1 MLFYPLFST
10 YFFMS
15 KDTILIV
22 DDERFFCSLLQDILK
37 DDYQTI
43 IVNDSKKTI
52 ETLSCHP
59 IDLILLDIIMPDSN
73 GYEICKSIKSNNLYS
88 DLPVIF
94 LSAKNET
101 EDEIRGFNL
110 GAVDYIT
117 KPISPPIVK
126 ARIATHLALAK
137 ATKKLQQHTLELEL
151 QVSQR
156 TEKLTME
163 IAEKQ
168 KTHEKL
174 HHLANYDQ
182 LTRLPNR
189 NLFNERLAYS
199 YEQAKRNNCSFSL
212 LLIDL
217 DRFKFVND
225 SLGHHIGDL
234 VLEQVAQRLSGCIRA
249 VDTVARLGGDEFTV
263 TLNELKQKGDAAIVA
278 EKIISDIS
286 QPFEIHGQIIHIGCS
301 IGISTFSNDG
311 ESLHDM
317 LKNADMA
324 MYDVKERGKNA
335 YAFFSSEM
343 TKHENHR
350 IEVEE
355 DLYKALANNELYL
368 HYQPIINLKTE
379 SICAVEALL
388 RWKHPK
394 HGQVAAD
401 KIISIAEDSC
411 LIIKLGEWILNEG
424 CRQLSLWHSQGYTS
438 LNLAINISARQF
450 DRKYDSVTLI
460 SKLFDQYQLPK
471 HSLHLEITENLMQKD
486 SNFILETLSDLK
498 KIGILLSIDD
508 FGTGYSSLSF
518 LRKFPIDILKID
530 HSFLRNL
537 RSESRND
544 TLVKAIIAMAQSLN
558 LKVIAEGVE
567 SEDQLEFLQKHGCDQ
582 AQGNYFSQPVSA
594 DEIGEFLRAGSRLK
608 AKD

>member
-1 MLFYPLFST
+1 
-10 YFFMS
+10 MS
-15 KDTILIV
+15 KGTILIV

-37 DDYQTI
+37 DDYQII

-52 ETLSCHP
+52 ETLSDHP
-59 IDLILLDIIMPDSN
+59 IDLILLDIIMPDCD
-73 GYEICKSIKSNNLYS
+73 GYEICKLIKSNKLYR

-94 LSAKNET
+94 LSAKNEA

-137 ATKKLQQHTLELEL
+137 ATKKLQRHTQELEQL
-151 QVSQR
+151 VSQR
-156 TEKLTME
+156 TEKLTQE
-163 IAEKQ
+163 ITEKQ
-168 KTHEKL
+168 KVYEKL

-182 LTRLPNR
+182 LTLLPNR

-234 VLEQVAQRLSGCIRA
+234 VLEQVAQRLSGCVRG

-263 TLNELKQKGDAAIVA
+263 TLTELKHKEDAAIVA
-278 EKIISDIS
+278 EKIISEIA
-286 QPFEIHGQIIHIGCS
+286 QPFEAHGQIIHIGCS
-301 IGISTFSNDG
+301 IGISTFPNDG
-311 ESLHDM
+311 ENLHDM

-324 MYDVKERGKNA
+324 MYDVKEKGKNT

-343 TKHENHR
+343 IKHENHR
-350 IEVEE
+350 LEVEE
-355 DLYKALANNELYL
+355 DLYKALENNELYL
-368 HYQPIINLKTE
+368 HYQPIINLQTND
-379 SICAVEALL
+379 ICAVEALL
-388 RWKHPK
+388 RWKHSK
-394 HGQVAAD
+394 HGQMAAD
-401 KIISIAEDSC
+401 KIISVAEGSN
-411 LIIKLGEWILNEG
+411 LILKLGEWILNEG

-438 LNLAINISARQF
+438 LNLAINMSARQF

-460 SKLFDQYQLPK
+460 SKLFDQYKIPK

-486 SNFILETLSDLK
+486 SNFILETLSNLK

-518 LRKFPIDILKID
+518 LQKFPVDILKID

-537 RSESRND
+537 SSESRNN

-558 LKVIAEGVE
+558 LSVIAEGVE
-567 SEDQLEFLQKHGCDQ
+567 TEDQLAFLQRHGCNQ
-582 AQGNYFSQPVSA
+582 AQGNYFCQPVSA
-594 DEIGEFLRAGSRLK
+594 GEMGDFFKRRFK
-608 AKD
+608 AKG